1 MLVLVAE
8 LPLVLVEVLPVV
20 IVLFVDTDEAL
31 VLVVVVEDDDTVVG
45 VVAVTVLR
53 VVGVDVVVLV
63 VSVVVKVAVIV
74 VVGLDTEPGVLEPSG
89 VGSSEV
95 NVVVADV
102 KEASTTVGV
111 GETASAQQRTENT
124 DAVSSWHSLS
134 FAVTPSPNGTRW
146 PPLHTELVQIC
157 FQSRAQPVPDDALRR
172 ISSYVHR
179 RAPTDPH
186 SDNASL

>member
-1 MLVLVAE
+1 MLANVVMPAVVVPMASADVVLVK
-8 LPLVLVEVLPVV
+8 P
-20 IVLFVDTDEAL
+20 IVAVDVRGA
-31 VLVVVVEDDDTVVG
+31 VVVGAPVDDD
-45 VVAVTVLR
+45 VVAV
-53 VVGVDVVVLV
+53 VDVEELP
-63 VSVVVKVAVIV
+63 A
-74 VVGLDTEPGVLEPSG
+74 TA
-89 VGSSEV
+89 
-95 NVVVADV
+95 NVVAA
-102 KEASTTVGV
+102 ASC
-111 GETASAQQRTENT
+111 ASAQQRTEYT

-179 RAPTDPH
+179 RAPTDPQ